1 MTINTRADL
10 EALSRV
16 GKLVARALREMRRAV
31 HVGITTAELDQIGAA
46 FLRRHGARS
55 APQLTYGFPGFSCIS
70 VNEQIVHGVPGPRR
84 VEPGDVVKLDV
95 TAELDGFVADSAM
108 TVLVPPTTPEAVRLK
123 RTARAA
129 FRRAMAIAQ
138 PGRPIA
144 ELGRA
149 IEAEVR
155 SAGFSVVREMCGHG
169 VGRTIHESP
178 TVPNYF
184 SALTRGTLCEGMVIA
199 VEPIIALRPT
209 RVIEESDGWTLRTSQ
224 RCVAAHYEHT
234 VMIRDGSPLV
244 LTAA

>member
-16 GKLVARALREMRRAV
+16 GRLVARALREMRRAAR
-31 HVGITTAELDQIGAA
+31 VGMTTAELDQVAA
-46 FLRRHGARS
+46 SFLRQHGARS
-55 APQLTYGFPGFSCIS
+55 APQLTYGFPGFTCIS
-70 VNEQIVHGVPGPRR
+70 VNEEIVHGVPGPRKL
-84 VEPGDVVKLDV
+84 EPGDVLKLDV

-108 TVLVPPTTPEAVRLK
+108 TVLLPPMSPEAIRLK

-129 FRRAMAIAQ
+129 FRRAMAVAQ

-155 SAGFSVVREMCGHG
+155 RAGFSVVREMCGHG

-184 SALTRGTLCEGMVIA
+184 SALTRGTLCEGMVLA
-199 VEPIIALRPT
+199 VEPIIALKPT
-209 RVIEESDGWTLRTSQ
+209 RVVEERDGWTLRTSQ
-224 RCVAAHYEHT
+224 RCMAAHYEHT
-234 VMIRDGSPLV
+234 IMIREGSPLV